1 MLWQQ
6 IVNGIS
12 IGSIYA
18 LITMGL
24 AMVYGIL
31 RILHVAHAGVY
42 TIGAYLG
49 LFFFFQTRSF
59 VLSAIFS
66 MAICALIGIAIQR
79 FVYYPLLKFP
89 PFVPLI
95 AGIALFL
102 AVGEICRLIAGPY
115 PRSFPAHISLPSI
128 KIGGVFIS
136 SIQLLIFIATALIL
150 IFQWFIS
157 SKTSFGLMMRATSQ
171 DLEMAESIGIN
182 SRMVVALTFALGSA
196 FAALAGILVGVNYN
210 QVYPAMGNMP
220 AYKSLALIV
229 VGGLGSVPG
238 AVIASLLL
246 GVAETLLIG
255 YAKIPLPRDALAF
268 IAMIIFLLI
277 KPQGLFGGRR

>member
-49 LFFFFQTRSF
+49 LFFFIQTKSF
-59 VLSAIFS
+59 FLSVVLS
-66 MAICALIGIAIQR
+66 MAICAIIGVAIER
-79 FVYYPLLKFP
+79 FVYYPLLRFP

-102 AVGEICRLIAGPY
+102 AIGEICRLIAGPY
-115 PRSFPAHISLPSI
+115 PRSFPAHIPLPPI
-128 KIGGVFIS
+128 RIGGVFIS
-136 SIQLLIFIATALIL
+136 PIQELIFTVTAFIL
-150 IFQWFIS
+150 AFQWFITV
-157 SKTSFGLMMRATSQ
+157 KTNFGLMMRATSQ
-171 DLEMAESIGIN
+171 DLEMAESTGIN
-182 SRMVVALTFALGSA
+182 SKMVVALTFALGSA
-196 FAALAGILVGVNYN
+196 FAAVAGILVGVNYN
-210 QVYPAMGNMP
+210 QVYPSMGDMP

-238 AVIASLLL
+238 AVIASILL